1 MTTENISVL
10 IQQQKNVV
18 LSECMQYISVNSLSS
33 GLTKQEWS
41 AAVDSI
47 DEWVANNLLQAIDSA
62 LSENIQQ
69 KLSTRQK
76 LKISLE
82 IIKAQIGNF

>member
-10 IQQQKNVV
+10 TQQQKNVV
-18 LSECMQYISVNSLSS
+18 LSECMQYISVNSLFS

-41 AAVDSI
+41 AAVDNI
-47 DEWVANNLLQAIDSA
+47 DEWVANNLLQAVDSA
-62 LSENIQQ
+62 LSENIRQ

-82 IIKAQIGNF
+82 IIKAQTGNF